1 MFGHRSQSCAALETD
16 WSRWLIT
23 AVRSS
28 RVPERRRRRCGRRDG
43 VGGRRRHDHRLMV
56 VVVVLVLAVVAVILR
71 RFTVTVFV
79 ELMMILIGQMV
90 VVVMVRHGRGRR
102 RTPSARCRRSRRNVT
117 EIRRT
122 HFSIRNKLKIH
133 DPKNSTH
140 FEPNDD
146 NNKKRVEVGKMD
158 EGAKRVVSSSPA
170 LGFAMRCS
178 PSRLWRICGI
188 VGDGMSI
195 PLPL

>member
-1 MFGHRSQSCAALETD
+1 
-16 WSRWLIT
+16 
-23 AVRSS
+23 
-28 RVPERRRRRCGRRDG
+28 
-43 VGGRRRHDHRLMV
+43 MV

-90 VVVMVRHGRGRR
+90 VVVMMRHGRGRR

-117 EIRRT
+117 KIRRT
-122 HFSIRNKLKIH
+122 HFSIRNKLKVH
-133 DPKNSTH
+133 DQKIQRTFNQTMTTTP
-140 FEPNDD
+140 P
-146 NNKKRVEVGKMD
+146 KKRVEVGKMD